1 MNSYQMRQIE
11 SMLGG
16 VAANI
21 GAYLI
26 ATLLSGVVLGYA
38 MRWFIFKRA
47 GEKGWK
53 GLIPFYSD
61 YIYYKIGWDGR
72 IYLALL
78 IGQVASTVLGS
89 VCGLINAT
97 FGMVVSLVLNVVVL
111 SARAVAK
118 MVLQFKIARAFGRSD
133 FFAVGL
139 YFLGSVFSAVLAFG
153 DSTYKGP
160 QVNDGFGVH
169 GFIDKAGRRAAETV
183 SRAAQNMAQPYASA
197 QQAYQPQQPVQPRQ
211 PAQPQQP
218 VQPRQPAQMQQQAY
232 QQRQQPY
239 QPGQPQQQAY
249 PQRQQPYGQ
258 QQAYQPSGT
267 QRMGRSAMRQNDHN
281 STL

>member
-1 MNSYQMRQIE
+1 MNSYQMRQLE

-16 VAANI
+16 VAANV

-78 IGQVASTVLGS
+78 VGQIASMVLGGL
-89 VCGLINAT
+89 CGLINAA
-97 FGMVVSLVLNVVVL
+97 FGTVVSLILNVVVL
-111 SARAVAK
+111 SAGAVAK

-160 QVNDGFGVH
+160 QTNDGFGVPS
-169 GFIDKAGRRAAETV
+169 FIDKAGRRAAESV
-183 SRAAQNMAQPYASA
+183 SRA
-197 QQAYQPQQPVQPRQ
+197 VQS
-211 PAQPQQP
+211 
-218 VQPRQPAQMQQQAY
+218 QQQKYAPA
-232 QQRQQPY
+232 QPY
-239 QPGQPQQQAY
+239 QPSQQPFAPAQPYQSSQQPFAPAQPPQQPY
-249 PQRQQPYGQ
+249 PQMQQPYGQ
-258 QQAYQPSGT
+258 QPFGQAPT
-267 QRMGRSAMRQNDHN
+267 QRVGRSALRQNDQN
-281 STL
+281 SSY

>member
-1 MNSYQMRQIE
+1 MNTYQMRQLE

-26 ATLLSGVVLGYA
+26 ATLLSGIVLGYA

-78 IGQVASTVLGS
+78 IGQIAATLLGTIF
-89 VCGLINAT
+89 GWINAVL
-97 FGMVVSLVLNVVVL
+97 GMVVSLVLNIVVL

-139 YFLGSVFSAVLAFG
+139 YFLNAVFSAVLAFG

-160 QVNDGFGVH
+160 QLNDGFGVPS
-169 GFIDKAGRRAAETV
+169 FIDKAGRRAAETV
-183 SRAAQNMAQPYASA
+183 NRAAQSVAQPYSSV
-197 QQAYQPQQPVQPRQ
+197 QQPYQPAQQQPVQQ
-211 PAQPQQP
+211 PYAQ
-218 VQPRQPAQMQQQAY
+218 QPAQMQQQAY
-232 QQRQQPY
+232 TQRQQPY
-239 QPGQPQQQAY
+239 QPGQMQQAY
-249 PQRQQPYGQ
+249 PQMQQPYAQ
-258 QQAYQPSGT
+258 QPYQQAPT
-267 QRMGRSAMRQNDHN
+267 QRVGRSALRQSDHN
-281 STL
+281 TSL

>member
-1 MNSYQMRQIE
+1 MSSYQMRQLE

-16 VAANI
+16 VAGNI
-21 GAYLI
+21 VAYLV
-26 ATLLSGVVLGYA
+26 ATLLSGVVLSYA

-53 GLIPFYSD
+53 GLIPLYSD

-78 IGQVASTVLGS
+78 IGQIAATVLGGI
-89 VCGLINAT
+89 CGLINAV
-97 FGMVVSLVLNVVVL
+97 FGMVVSLICNVVVL

-118 MVLQFKIARAFGRSD
+118 MILQFKVARAFGRSD

-139 YFLGSVFSAVLAFG
+139 YFLNSVFSAVLAFG

-160 QVNDGFGVH
+160 QLNDGFGVPS
-169 GFIDKAGRRAAETV
+169 FIDKAGRRAAEGV
-183 SRAAQNMAQPYASA
+183 NRAMQGQGQTFTPAQPYQPA
-197 QQAYQPQQPVQPRQ
+197 QPQQTFTPVQPQQFTPAQPYQ

-218 VQPRQPAQMQQQAY
+218 YAPMQPQQQGYPQMQQPYA
-232 QQRQQPY
+232 QQPY
-239 QPGQPQQQAY
+239 QQPH
-249 PQRQQPYGQ
+249 
-258 QQAYQPSGT
+258 T
-267 QRMGRSAMRQNDHN
+267 QRVGRSAMRQNDQN
-281 STL
+281 SSL

>member
-78 IGQVASTVLGS
+78 VGQIASTVIGGI
-89 VCGLINAT
+89 CGLINAA
-97 FGMVVSLVLNVVVL
+97 FGMVVSLMLNVVVL
-111 SARAVAK
+111 SAGAVAK

-139 YFLGSVFSAVLAFG
+139 YFLGAVFSAVLAFG

-160 QVNDGFGVH
+160 QNNDGFGVPA
-169 GFIDKAGRRAAETV
+169 FIDKAGRRAAESV
-183 SRAAQNMAQPYASA
+183 SRAVQGQQQYAPAQPY
-197 QQAYQPQQPVQPRQ
+197 QPVQQ
-211 PAQPQQP
+211 QYASAKPQ
-218 VQPRQPAQMQQQAY
+218 
-232 QQRQQPY
+232 QQPY
-239 QPGQPQQQAY
+239 QPMQQPYQPVQPQQQPY
-249 PQRQQPYGQ
+249 QPMQQPYAQ
-258 QQAYQPSGT
+258 PVQPQQPYQQAPT
-267 QRMGRSAMRQNDHN
+267 QRVGRSALRQNDQN
-281 STL
+281 TPV

>member
-1 MNSYQMRQIE
+1 MRQLE

-16 VAANI
+16 VAANV
-21 GAYLI
+21 GAYVI

-97 FGMVVSLVLNVVVL
+97 FGMVVSLVLNIVVL
-111 SARAVAK
+111 SARAVAR
-118 MVLQFKIARAFGRSD
+118 MMLQFKIARAFGRSD

-160 QVNDGFGVH
+160 QLNDGLGVP
-169 GFIDKAGRRAAETV
+169 GFIDNAGRRAAETV
-183 SRAAQNMAQPYASA
+183 SRAAQSMAQPYQPP
-197 QQAYQPQQPVQPRQ
+197 QQPYAPVQPQQPQQQRQ
-211 PAQPQQP
+211 PAQ
-218 VQPRQPAQMQQQAY
+218 RQQQAY

-239 QPGQPQQQAY
+239 APVQPQQQAY

-258 QQAYQPSGT
+258 QQTYQPNAT
-267 QRMGRSAMRQNDHN
+267 QRVGRSAMRQNDHN
-281 STL
+281 SSV

>member
-78 IGQVASTVLGS
+78 IGQIAATVLGGI
-89 VCGLINAT
+89 CGLINAA
-97 FGMVVSLVLNVVVL
+97 FGMLVSLILNVVVL
-111 SARAVAK
+111 SAGAVAK
-118 MVLQFKIARAFGRSD
+118 MVLQFKIAHAFGRSD
-133 FFAVGL
+133 YFAVGL
-139 YFLGSVFSAVLAFG
+139 YFLGSMFSAVLAFG
-153 DSTYKGP
+153 NSTYKGP
-160 QVNDGFGVH
+160 QNNDGFGVPS
-169 GFIDKAGRRAAETV
+169 FIDQAGRRAVEGV
-183 SRAAQNMAQPYASA
+183 SRAMQG
-197 QQAYQPQQPVQPRQ
+197 
-211 PAQPQQP
+211 
-218 VQPRQPAQMQQQAY
+218 QQQKYAPA
-232 QQRQQPY
+232 QPY
-239 QPGQPQQQAY
+239 QPAQQQPFAPQQPQQQAY
-249 PQRQQPYGQ
+249 PQMQQPFASQQSQ
-258 QQAYQPSGT
+258 QQAYPQMQQPFGQQAYSQT
-267 QRMGRSAMRQNDHN
+267 PAQRVGRSALRQNDPN
-281 STL
+281 SQL